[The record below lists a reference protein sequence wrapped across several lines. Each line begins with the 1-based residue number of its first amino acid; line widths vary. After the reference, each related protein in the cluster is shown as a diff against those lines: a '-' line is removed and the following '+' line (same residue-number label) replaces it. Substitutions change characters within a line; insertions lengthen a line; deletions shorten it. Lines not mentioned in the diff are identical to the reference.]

1 MDNMPV
7 SSNSALGLI
16 EVHGF
21 VGAVEGADASLKAA
35 SVSLV
40 GVEAVKGG
48 ITTVMIT
55 GEVAA
60 VKAGVEAARAAL
72 AKIGIQSKTHVIARM
87 AEDTAMLVNAQS
99 SNIKDRKGHN
109 LMRGKSM
116 LKQRSSSACK
126 YVADVQG
133 STPPEKMTMQ
143 ELRSHARKIGL
154 SDSKVRVAKK
164 DELLKLVNKFIVEG
178 KEE

>member
-1 MDNMPV
+1 MPV

-16 EVHGF
+16 EVYGF
-21 VGAVEGADASLKAA
+21 IGAVEGADASLKAA

-60 VKAGVEAARAAL
+60 VKAGVEAAKAAL
-72 AKIGIQSKTHVIARM
+72 LKIGIQPKTHVIARM
-87 AEDTAMLVNAQS
+87 AEDTARMVNSKSAY
-99 SNIKDRKGHN
+99 IKDISDPA
-109 LMRGKSM
+109 LISRGATF
-116 LKQRSSSACK
+116 KQRSSSTDK
-126 YVADVQG
+126 HVPNVMGYI
-133 STPPEKMTMQ
+133 SPEKMTMQ
-143 ELRSHARKIGL
+143 ELRSYARKIAIP
-154 SDSKVRVAKK
+154 DSKVRVAKK
-164 DELLKLVNKFIVEG
+164 DELLELVKKYIIEG